1 VATKPQS
8 HDSHPIC
15 PTCQSD
21 LTGRK
26 SLPRFASERGDDP
39 LKNDEVGSLSE
50 EANTLVNLLGA
61 LAQAAPL
68 AVAYYADNMDG
79 HVPDW
84 IDDLAHLAEELTGE
98 TKRRL
103 ELVCDAGT
111 LWRQRAEG
119 KED

>member
-1 VATKPQS
+1 
-8 HDSHPIC
+8 
-15 PTCQSD
+15 
-21 LTGRK
+21 
-26 SLPRFASERGDDP
+26 
-39 LKNDEVGSLSE
+39 
-50 EANTLVNLLGA
+50 
-61 LAQAAPL
+61 
-68 AVAYYADNMDG
+68 MDG